1 MLLQLDSTTFI
12 DTNEIVFMQHIINR
26 DELMLGLRGGLS
38 ISLPYAR
45 RNLKKKGPRVK
56 LSQNNG
62 IRWRKGTAAKG
73 PLHVIKL

>member
-38 ISLPYAR
+38 ISLPYAK
-45 RNLKKKGPRVK
+45 RNLRLIQPHLDINPAYIEVD
-56 LSQNNG
+56 SNNDN
-62 IRWRKGTAAKG
+62 
-73 PLHVIKL
+73 